1 MQRRRQLDAE
11 IDSMQK
17 RVQEELEEEMDVGIR
32 VNPAIQA
39 MWATDPATSGTD
51 AAGAAPPADDDD
63 DDAIL
68 NGTGLGDLDM
78 LENELLA
85 ATSAAA
91 GAMAGEDVEILD
103 PRLDF
108 LIAERLGRRRVM
120 SVRTT
125 RRRLQC
131 AKSKVY
137 VQCSRDSAV
146 V

>member
-1 MQRRRQLDAE
+1 MMQRRRQLDAE

-51 AAGAAPPADDDD
+51 AAGAAPPADDD
-63 DDAIL
+63 
-68 NGTGLGDLDM
+68 GTGLGDLDM